1 VAFFNANSS
10 QACPLIRATSY
21 HRAQEAPSHA
31 FALSPG
37 VLRVSGGLLEFLKNA
52 DHQTLEGAFD
62 EAVRRVTSYL
72 KKP

>member
-31 FALSPG
+31 FALSRG
-37 VLRVSGGLLEFLKNA
+37 CFECLVVCLNFLRM
-52 DHQTLEGAFD
+52 QIT
-62 EAVRRVTSYL
+62 RR
-72 KKP
+72 